1 MMTQLE
7 PLAIGLGV
15 ALCATGLG
23 VGWLVRS
30 RR

>member
-7 PLAIGLGV
+7 PLAIALGTALGAAGLV
-15 ALCATGLG
+15 A
-23 VGWLVRS
+23 GWLLRL